1 MPPSPKEMKLP
12 KSGDEICVVTKTY
25 RSIHPP
31 KIGTMNESLR
41 NIWLKVGFFPQGADG
56 DANTKSEKVIP
67 SSVNFS
73 NLEVHLSY
81 KRCNLHSSMFNDI
94 QFELVVWKSLELIL
108 LEFVGIAFSK
118 KKMFLQSMKE
128 DFQRAHPNLT
138 RKPTAENLKS
148 PTPLS
153 ILPNSSWT
161 FQPPPPQE
169 QAKEPELTC
178 CSRLWSSSSPAGTGC
193 FPGKIY
199 GLHLFKAQFVHKH
212 WRTATTLLWSQRR
225 SCLPVVN
232 VFWFLWSFRSSGQ
245 WLEELK
251 ILKYLVHTYIIMYE
265 YKYIYICIYVCVRPG
280 DVHTHMAKPKKMNFA

>member
-1 MPPSPKEMKLP
+1 MQIQNLRKSFQALWISPIWKFIFPTRGAIFIHLCLMTSNSNWWFGNHWSSFFWNLWELP
-12 KSGDEICVVTKTY
+12 
-25 RSIHPP
+25 
-31 KIGTMNESLR
+31 
-41 NIWLKVGFFPQGADG
+41 FQ
-56 DANTKSEKVIP
+56 
-67 SSVNFS
+67 
-73 NLEVHLSY
+73 
-81 KRCNLHSSMFNDI
+81 
-94 QFELVVWKSLELIL
+94 
-108 LEFVGIAFSK
+108 

>member
-56 DANTKSEKVIP
+56 DANAKSEKVIP

-73 NLEVHLSY
+73 NFEVHLSY

-118 KKMFLQSMKE
+118 KNVSSEYERRL
-128 DFQRAHPNLT
+128 P
-138 RKPTAENLKS
+138 KS
-148 PTPLS
+148 PSKPHTKTNSWKSEKPYPLIHPSKFFMNFPATPPTRTS
-153 ILPNSSWT
+153 KRTWT
-161 FQPPPPQE
+161 
-169 QAKEPELTC
+169 
-178 CSRLWSSSSPAGTGC
+178 
-193 FPGKIY
+193 Y
-199 GLHLFKAQFVHKH
+199 MLF
-212 WRTATTLLWSQRR
+212 TTLVVLLTSRDPLFSWKNLWVASLQGTIRPQTLADCNHPAMKPASFLS
-225 SCLPVVN
+225 SCGEC
-232 VFWFLWSFRSSGQ
+232 FLVS
-245 WLEELK
+245 LK
-251 ILKYLVHTYIIMYE
+251 LQVIRAVAGRT
-265 YKYIYICIYVCVRPG
+265 
-280 DVHTHMAKPKKMNFA
+280 